1 MKRPV
6 FFRLF
11 CHLIKHGSKSR
22 GTVNPC
28 FIIEYDAIMQDKKL
42 SELLGIPE
50 LSDEE
55 KELAL
60 KMKGILDRIDDET
73 RIDRTTAFRAVLDK
87 MTKEPEENWSLP
99 HQSFHFLHSA

>member
-1 MKRPV
+1 MIC
-6 FFRLF
+6 L
-11 CHLIKHGSKSR
+11 LYTS
-22 GTVNPC
+22 
-28 FIIEYDAIMQDKKL
+28 
-42 SELLGIPE
+42 LGIPE

-87 MTKEPEENWSLP
+87 MTKEPEENWSL
-99 HQSFHFLHSA
+99 HYIDRKSTRLNSSHSDRSRMPSSA